1 MYLNF
6 FNSLF
11 IFLFFFSIFY
21 ISSAERRG
29 KPKKGRLFVR
39 PGHTTTTS
47 IDKKKTKI
55 EPRVKN
61 KPIHWTKNQINDFNL
76 HFFFLLLKCFSG
88 RIIRVKLELD
98 QTWWLSLVLLLNRLC
113 VSQISVFS
121 KLTAATLRIWE
132 QEKDIVVTITTLP
145 LSPSL
150 ELSQCPIVSSVSE
163 SRWFHRSSFSQT
175 RESEL
180 HNRCNLHKLY
190 QMTGALVSLLRI
202 IWGRRGEGNCL
213 TCIYAYILADKKH

>member
-1 MYLNF
+1 VDFVVRVRTCSLLIDGIHTKAQMYLNF

-61 KPIHWTKNQINDFNL
+61 KPIHDERKTK
-76 HFFFLLLKCFSG
+76 
-88 RIIRVKLELD
+88 
-98 QTWWLSLVLLLNRLC
+98 
-113 VSQISVFS
+113 
-121 KLTAATLRIWE
+121 
-132 QEKDIVVTITTLP
+132 
-145 LSPSL
+145 
-150 ELSQCPIVSSVSE
+150 
-163 SRWFHRSSFSQT
+163 
-175 RESEL
+175 
-180 HNRCNLHKLY
+180 
-190 QMTGALVSLLRI
+190 
-202 IWGRRGEGNCL
+202 
-213 TCIYAYILADKKH
+213 